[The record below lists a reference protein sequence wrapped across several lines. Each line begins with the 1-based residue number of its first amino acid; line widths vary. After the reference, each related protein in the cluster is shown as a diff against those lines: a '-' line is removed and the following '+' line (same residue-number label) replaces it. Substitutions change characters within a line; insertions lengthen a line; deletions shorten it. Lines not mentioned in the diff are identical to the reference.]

1 MYKRFFILILIF
13 CTVLPVGAKKFTVVI
28 DPGHGGSDPGAVRGK
43 IYESHINLA
52 VSLFVGEMLSA
63 HSDIE
68 VVYTRNTDKKLEPT
82 DRMSTAINANG
93 DIYVSIHTN
102 TAFDEKLKKD
112 VITTSGVEVYIIEQ
126 FDKNKARSENVLKQS
141 GTIISID
148 ENNKDVTQKF
158 NPSSFHS
165 EAAFKLKQ
173 QQIYNQ
179 SSYLAVHLLREMGA
193 ENRITRGI
201 LQRSLYVTWQTPMP
215 SVLVEVGY
223 MSNPEEREFLISTE
237 GQKSLAK
244 GIYNGIMA
252 FKKDYVSRSDT
263 PSVPTETI
271 PEPPKPIE
279 QPKVTETQTPKPV
292 EQPKVTEQP
301 KPVEQPKVT
310 ETPKT
315 ETPVQ
320 PDENQVV
327 YKWQIMA
334 GNVLLAPNDASFKG
348 LKDCKYYIQDKLY
361 KYTYGESTDLK
372 EIEKLR
378 TTVKHLFPDA
388 FIIKMKNG
396 ERVK

>member
-1 MYKRFFILILIF
+1 MKRFFILILIF
-13 CTVLPVGAKKFTVVI
+13 CTILPVSAKKFVVVL
-28 DPGHGGSDPGAVRGK
+28 DPGHGGSDPGAVRGS

-52 VSLFVGEMLSA
+52 IALVVGKMLSA

-82 DRMSTAINANG
+82 DRMNTASKANG
-93 DIYVSIHTN
+93 DIYISIHTN
-102 TAFDEKLKKD
+102 AAYDEKLKKD

-126 FDKNKARSENVLKQS
+126 FGKNQERSEDVLKRNTS
-141 GTIISID
+141 VISIN
-148 ENNKDVTQKF
+148 ENNEDVTQKF
-158 NPSSFHS
+158 NPSSAHS

-179 SSYLAVHLLREMGA
+179 SSYLAVHLLREMGY
-193 ENRITRGI
+193 ENRNTRGI

-223 MSNPEEREFLISTE
+223 ISNPDEREFLTSTA
-237 GQKSLAK
+237 GQWSLAK

-252 FKKDYVSRSDT
+252 FKNEYVGRSNAS
-263 PSVPTETI
+263 SVPQETI
-271 PEPPKPIE
+271 PD
-279 QPKVTETQTPKPV
+279 
-292 EQPKVTEQP
+292 
-301 KPVEQPKVT
+301 
-310 ETPKT
+310 TPKT
-315 ETPVQ
+315 EPVAQ
-320 PDENQVV
+320 PVENQVV

-334 GNVLLAPNDASFKG
+334 GTALLAPNDARFKG
-348 LKDCKYYIQDKLY
+348 LKDCKYYVQDKLY

-378 TTVKHLFPDA
+378 AKVKQLFPDA
-388 FIIKMKNG
+388 FIIAMKNG